1 MSQIYENQY
10 GNDIIILM
18 IRNKILVLNILILI
32 SLNACNTIKGTAT
45 GIGRDVKS
53 IWHYGSCTVFWDKD
67 CQKK

>member
-1 MSQIYENQY
+1 MNQIYQNQY
-10 GNDIIILM
+10 RNDIIILM

-32 SLNACNTIKGTAT
+32 SLNACNTIKGTTT

-53 IWHYGSCTVFWDKD
+53 IWHYGSCAVFWDKD